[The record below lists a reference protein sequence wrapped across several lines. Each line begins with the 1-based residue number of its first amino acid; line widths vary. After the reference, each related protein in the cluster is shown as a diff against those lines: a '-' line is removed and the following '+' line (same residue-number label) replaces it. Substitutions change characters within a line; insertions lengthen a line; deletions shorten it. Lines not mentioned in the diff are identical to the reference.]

1 MKTKNIL
8 FLTIIFVIMLLSIG
22 FSNWRNEK
30 RLIKVDEI
38 IFESGMPKFLN
49 HELINNILNSELDNV
64 SKSQETINLK
74 TLELLFESN
83 PFIYNAELYY
93 NPSGSMGIRIKEQVP
108 ELIIVSDTIFYIN
121 NEGDRIPVSDNY
133 KPVLPSFLGDLNKNK
148 VKELL
153 QLVNNFKKD
162 DFLKNQLNSIRYE
175 SNSYY
180 IKLNSFDFEVEFGT
194 LKNIEDKIQKLKVF
208 SAYYNSMKTK
218 LDYKKIS
225 LKYNKQ
231 IVAS

>member
-1 MKTKNIL
+1 
-8 FLTIIFVIMLLSIG
+8 
-22 FSNWRNEK
+22 
-30 RLIKVDEI
+30 
-38 IFESGMPKFLN
+38 
-49 HELINNILNSELDNV
+49 
-64 SKSQETINLK
+64 
-74 TLELLFESN
+74 
-83 PFIYNAELYY
+83 
-93 NPSGSMGIRIKEQVP
+93 MGIRIKEQVP

-162 DFLKNQLNSIRYE
+162 HFLRNQLNSIRYE

-194 LKNIEDKIQKLKVF
+194 IKNIEDKIQKLKVF

>member
-8 FLTIIFVIMLLSIG
+8 FLTIIFVIMLLLIG

-30 RLIKVDEI
+30 RLIKVDKI
-38 IFESGMPKFLN
+38 IFESGIPKFLS
-49 HELINNILNSELDNV
+49 HELINNILKSELDNI

-83 PFIYNAELYY
+83 PFIYNAEIYY
-93 NPSGSMGIRIKEQVP
+93 NPSGSMSLRIKEQVP
-108 ELIIVSDTIFYIN
+108 ELIILSDTIFYIN

-133 KPVLPSFLGDLNKNK
+133 KPVLPSFLGDLDKNK

-162 DFLKNQLNSIRYE
+162 DFLKNQLN
-175 SNSYY
+175 
-180 IKLNSFDFEVEFGT
+180 
-194 LKNIEDKIQKLKVF
+194 
-208 SAYYNSMKTK
+208 
-218 LDYKKIS
+218 
-225 LKYNKQ
+225 
-231 IVAS
+231 

>member
-8 FLTIIFVIMLLSIG
+8 FLTIIFLIMLLSIG

-38 IFESGMPKFLN
+38 IFESGIPKFLS
-49 HELINNILNSELDNV
+49 HELINNILKSELDNI

-93 NPSGSMGIRIKEQVP
+93 NPSASMGIRIKEQVP
-108 ELIIVSDTIFYIN
+108 ELIILSDTIFYIN

-133 KPVLPSFLGDLNKNK
+133 KPVLHYFLGDLNKNK

-218 LDYKKIS
+218 LNYKKIS

>member
-1 MKTKNIL
+1 
-8 FLTIIFVIMLLSIG
+8 MLLSIG

-30 RLIKVDEI
+30 RLIEVDEI
-38 IFESGMPKFLN
+38 IFESGMPKFLS
-49 HELINNILNSELDNV
+49 HELINSILKSELDNI

-93 NPSGSMGIRIKEQVP
+93 NPSASLGIRIKEQVP
-108 ELIIVSDTIFYIN
+108 ELIILSDTIFYIN

-133 KPVLPSFLGDLNKNK
+133 KPVFPSFLGDLNKNK